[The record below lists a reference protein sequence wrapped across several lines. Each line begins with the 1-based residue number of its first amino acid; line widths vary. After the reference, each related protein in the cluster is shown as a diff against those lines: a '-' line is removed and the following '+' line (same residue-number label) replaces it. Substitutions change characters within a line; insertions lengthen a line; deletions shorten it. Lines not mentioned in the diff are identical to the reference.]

1 MRLARIAV
9 CLGLV
14 LMAFDAKAQGEPL
27 ADTPPPTDLGFLVGE
42 TLTYGLKWGFISVG
56 QCMVSTGWIEEG
68 GRKLLR
74 IEARTRSNKA
84 LSSIYPVDD
93 VVESVVDAVTFR
105 PVRFTRN
112 LKEGRKRYHDETTFD
127 FGTMTADWR
136 SFIKDRR
143 RGFSLEHDSR
153 DLLTFMY
160 YMRRFPVAEKAKSQ
174 YRVMADDKLY
184 DLTVESFS
192 SEFVELETYGKVES
206 IKMEPTAAFEGLFVR
221 KGRMFLWV
229 STDERRVLTK
239 AEVETPFANVHIQ
252 LEGVS
257 GPGCDRWVR

>member
-1 MRLARIAV
+1 MG

-14 LMAFDAKAQGEPL
+14 LLAFDAKAGGEPL
-27 ADTPPPTDLGFLVGE
+27 PSAQPSPDLGFLVGE
-42 TLTYGLKWGFISVG
+42 QLTYGLKWGFISVG
-56 QCMVSTGWIEEG
+56 RCVVSTGWLEEG

-74 IEARTRSNKA
+74 IEARTRTNKA
-84 LSSIYPVDD
+84 LSSLYPVDD
-93 VVESVVDAVTFR
+93 VVESVVDPVTFL
-105 PVRFTRN
+105 PVRFVRN

-127 FGTMTADWR
+127 YASLKADWH
-136 SFIKDRR
+136 SFIKDKQRT
-143 RGFSLEHDSR
+143 FDLEPDTR

-160 YMRRFPVAEKAKSQ
+160 YMRRFPVTEKSKSQ

-184 DLTVESFS
+184 DLTVEAFS
-192 SEFVELETYGKVES
+192 KESVELERYGKITS
-206 IKMEPTAAFEGLFVR
+206 LKLEPTAAFEGLFVR

-229 STDERRVLTK
+229 STDQRRVLTK

-257 GPGCDRWVR
+257 GPGGDRWVR